1 MASLTVGVC
10 RERGP
15 GDRLVAV
22 LPASVRELRA
32 LGANV
37 GVERGA
43 GQGLGI
49 ADEAYLS
56 AGADVVPREEILTGT
71 DIVVALRPPG
81 PVAGSGFR
89 RGQVLVTLVTRLGS
103 PLSAPFTART
113 WCDAG
118 LTVFGPDLVPETEAG
133 AAARSLDVT
142 TSLEELAGYK
152 AALLA
157 ADLLDRPLPAG
168 GTPALPA
175 RAARAVVV
183 GRGHGARRAERVLR
197 ALGAE
202 VRPTDGPPSGL
213 EHSDIVIASVRPGI
227 PHRPR
232 VLVTARA
239 LEAMRP
245 GAVIVDMTAGEEGGS
260 VEGVRPE
267 TVRRM
272 GQGVTVVSG
281 GRLAER
287 LPRTASA
294 ACARHVLALIR
305 RIAPA
310 GKLDFDPTDPAL
322 SAVLVTHGGLMFQEH
337 LWRSIVEQT
346 AAAGVP

>member
-133 AAARSLDVT
+133 RPLGLSTSRPLWRNWRATRPHCSPPTSWIGRFPQGAHPPSPQGPHARWS
-142 TSLEELAGYK
+142 S
-152 AALLA
+152 A
-157 ADLLDRPLPAG
+157 ADM
-168 GTPALPA
+168 A
-175 RAARAVVV
+175 RA
-183 GRGHGARRAERVLR
+183 
-197 ALGAE
+197 
-202 VRPTDGPPSGL
+202 GPNEFCAPSG
-213 EHSDIVIASVRPGI
+213 
-227 PHRPR
+227 PR
-232 VLVTARA
+232 CA
-239 LEAMRP
+239 L
-245 GAVIVDMTAGEEGGS
+245 
-260 VEGVRPE
+260 
-267 TVRRM
+267 
-272 GQGVTVVSG
+272 
-281 GRLAER
+281 
-287 LPRTASA
+287 RTAP
-294 ACARHVLALIR
+294 R
-305 RIAPA
+305 R
-310 GKLDFDPTDPAL
+310 
-322 SAVLVTHGGLMFQEH
+322 V
-337 LWRSIVEQT
+337 
-346 AAAGVP
+346 

>member
-1 MASLTVGVC
+1 
-10 RERGP
+10 
-15 GDRLVAV
+15 VAAH
-22 LPASVRELRA
+22 PAAVRELRA
-32 LGANV
+32 LGVNV
-37 GVERGA
+37 LVERGA
-43 GQGLGI
+43 GEGLGI
-49 ADEAYLS
+49 PDGAYWS
-56 AGADVVPREEILTGT
+56 AGAGLVPRERILTGT
-71 DIVVALRPPG
+71 DIVVALRPLG
-81 PVAGSGFR
+81 PEAGSAFR

-103 PLSAPFTART
+103 PLSAPFIART

-118 LTVFGPDLVPETEAG
+118 LTVFGPDLVPEAETG
-133 AAARSLDVT
+133 TAARPLDVT
-142 TSLEELAGYK
+142 SSLEELAGYK

-168 GTPALPA
+168 STPALPA
-175 RAARAVVV
+175 RAAHAVIV
-183 GRGHGARRAERVLR
+183 GHGHGARRAERVLR

-202 VRPTDGPPSGL
+202 VRPTEGPPSGL
-213 EHSDIVIASVRPGI
+213 EHSDIVIASVRPGL
-227 PHRPR
+227 PHRLP
-232 VLVTARA
+232 VLVTARS

-272 GQGVTVVSG
+272 GQGVTVVGG

-287 LPRTASA
+287 LPRTASET
-294 ACARHVLALIR
+294 CARHVLALIR
-305 RIAPA
+305 HIAPA
-310 GKLDFDPTDPAL
+310 GRLDFDPADPTL

-337 LWRSIVEQT
+337 LWRAIVEQT